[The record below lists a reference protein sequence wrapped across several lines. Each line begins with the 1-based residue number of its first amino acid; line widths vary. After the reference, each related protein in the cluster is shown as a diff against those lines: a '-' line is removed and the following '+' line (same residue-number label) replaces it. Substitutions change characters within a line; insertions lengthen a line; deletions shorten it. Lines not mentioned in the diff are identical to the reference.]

1 MRKLPR
7 PLKPRNSLNF
17 DQVQRSS
24 NLSNLRAA
32 LPGAKSQ
39 LMTRTVRSKTARAM
53 LGPLLQQ
60 MLTEKIRRSTPWPAH
75 RDQVPSLSDPTL
87 AKPQVANRHRRSD
100 QATLARL
107 LTATGAKP
115 PSFPVWPLFRLRRDC
130 LADQM
135 SLYRVIST
143 RMNVAR
149 SVWLNSVTRAM
160 LGIKETLE
168 LIGINVNRERRGRR
182 ETLARPRL

>member
-17 DQVQRSS
+17 DQVQQSS
-24 NLSNLRAA
+24 NLSNPRAA
-32 LPGAKSQ
+32 LLGAKLQ
-39 LMTRTVRSKTARAM
+39 LMTRTARSKTARAM
-53 LGPLLQQ
+53 LRPLLQQ
-60 MLTEKIRRSTPWPAH
+60 TLTEKIRRSIPWPAH
-75 RDQVPSLSDPTL
+75 RDQVLSLSGPTL

-107 LTATGAKP
+107 LTATGVKP
-115 PSFPVWPLFRLRRDC
+115 PSFPVWPHFRLRRDC

-135 SLYRVIST
+135 SLYRAIST

-149 SVWLNSVTRAM
+149 SVWLNSITRAI

-168 LIGINVNRERRGRR
+168 PTEIHVSRETPGRR
-182 ETLARPRL
+182 ERLAQRRL